1 MNENKCFG
9 LVTLF
14 RNNYGS
20 ALQCYAFKKTIEANG
35 VHCQVLEE
43 KLENSLSV
51 STLFKKSRFLWY
63 SLFYRGYL
71 NKKIEM
77 RNAMRAEEKLL
88 NEQSRIQIN
97 EFVNSELKPK
107 SYCWKELLE
116 IGRNKHYR
124 GFFTGSDQVWNASRS
139 ISDFYF
145 LKFAPEYKRN
155 TYAVSLGVAEIP
167 KWNVSNVKKGVLPF
181 STISVREKNTIKV
194 LSKFGLKCSLECDP
208 TVLMTKDEWK
218 LFYKVFDYKTIINSE
233 YLFIHFINEPN
244 KVAVRWIKEI
254 SKLYNLKIICFG
266 YKYDCILNIKNAE
279 FVDGDPKAYVA
290 LIDNADFVCTDS
302 FHTSIFSINLQKD
315 FYVFERQYLHSFPQT
330 GRISDLLNEKNL
342 TNRLITNIKE
352 PEISRI
358 DYSKIKGFDQEREHG
373 KAYILKILEK

>member
-1 MNENKCFG
+1 
-9 LVTLF
+9 
-14 RNNYGS
+14 
-20 ALQCYAFKKTIEANG
+20 
-35 VHCQVLEE
+35 
-43 KLENSLSV
+43 
-51 STLFKKSRFLWY
+51 
-63 SLFYRGYL
+63 
-71 NKKIEM
+71 
-77 RNAMRAEEKLL
+77 
-88 NEQSRIQIN
+88 
-97 EFVNSELKPK
+97 
-107 SYCWKELLE
+107 LLE